1 MVSPSVPLIC
11 ASTQWVT
18 APMGISHIST
28 RSAFL
33 GITDDT
39 ETRFCSPIPADMSA
53 LSNAFRSEVLLT
65 AELCVMKNLEGTSS
79 MTAPIQVP
87 R

>member
-1 MVSPSVPLIC
+1 MVSPSVPLIW
-11 ASTQWVT
+11 ARTQWVT
-18 APMGISHIST
+18 APMGISQIST

-33 GITDDT
+33 GMTEDTD
-39 ETRFCSPIPADMSA
+39 TRFCSPIPAEMSA
-53 LSNAFRSEVLLT
+53 LSNALRSDVLLT

-79 MTAPIQVP
+79 MPVPIRVP